1 MTTQGTRILRETPVT
16 RAQLHVHPPQG
27 HPPQGPTSR
36 PPGLLAWS
44 LVAKRLEPRAALPF
58 LLQVEVLY
66 EDEPLKEY
74 YTLMDIAYI
83 YPWRRV
89 SGWALPAGAGPTGAP
104 RPSRGPHTVHPSWQE
119 LGVSRVACHAGSAS
133 AVSPVASHTQE
144 EEEEEEERT
153 TGQMPPPSWGS
164 CGGVNA
170 ASCSSASLSLFSLP
184 LVFFSGVS
192 ACLLLSPPP
201 LACLQGP
208 DPSFL
213 PDWALWGE
221 GGRLPR

>member
-144 EEEEEEERT
+144 EEERT
-153 TGQMPPPSWGS
+153 TGQMPPPSWGG

-221 GGRLPR
+221 GGRLPC